1 MKGNCKELSAL
12 WIVVF
17 GYQIITIFL
26 ILVFDINYLTSSTFL
41 ISRSVLIT
49 YFIYRYL
56 SEASIFTKNLAFF
69 DTIVIYLLLSFFYGE
84 TGHLNTFLFPKIDP
98 FLIALDE
105 WIFGFQPS
113 VVFSSAYPGKLFS
126 ELMFLG
132 YFSYYLMP
140 FFAFIF
146 VWLYKREHF
155 NEFSFI
161 VLSGYFFYYLIFI
174 LVPAAGPQF
183 YLSPPLNQIE
193 SSGWFADMV
202 KLIQKYGEA
211 PTAAFPSSH
220 IGISFI
226 LLILLF
232 KFFRKLFI
240 LYLPFSILLLFS
252 TVYIKAH
259 YVIDVMAG
267 ILSGPLM
274 LIISRK
280 IYIKHNFVY
289 VLRDQ
294 RSKK

>member
-1 MKGNCKELSAL
+1 LSAL
-12 WIVVF
+12 WIVVL

-26 ILVFDINYLTSSTFL
+26 ILVFDLSYFVSSTFL
-41 ISRSVLIT
+41 ISRLVLII
-49 YFIYRYL
+49 YFIYRYQ
-56 SEASIFTKNLAFF
+56 SESFLFTKNLAFF
-69 DTIVIYLLLSFFYGE
+69 DTLVIYLLLSFFYGE
-84 TGHLNTFLFPKIDP
+84 TGYLNTFIFPKIDP
-98 FLIALDE
+98 FLIAMDE

-113 VVFSSAYPGKLFS
+113 VVFSSAYHGKLFS

-146 VWLYKREHF
+146 VWTYKREHF
-155 NEFSFI
+155 EEFSFI
-161 VLSGYFFYYLIFI
+161 ILSGYFFYYLIFI

-193 SSGWFADMV
+193 SSGLFADLV

-232 KFFRKLFI
+232 KFYRKLFI
-240 LYLPFSILLLFS
+240 IYLPFSILLLFS
-252 TVYIKAH
+252 TIYIKAH
-259 YVIDVMAG
+259 YVFDVLAG

-274 LIISRK
+274 LILSRK
-280 IYIKHNFVY
+280 IYVKHNLLY
-289 VLRDQ
+289 VHRD
-294 RSKK
+294 